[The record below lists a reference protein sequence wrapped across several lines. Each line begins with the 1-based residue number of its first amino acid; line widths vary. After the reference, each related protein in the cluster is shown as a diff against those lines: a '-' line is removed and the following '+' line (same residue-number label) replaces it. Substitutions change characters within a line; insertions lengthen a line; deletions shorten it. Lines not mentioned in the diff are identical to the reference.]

1 MSAGYVQGRE
11 GARYQIEAPE
21 RRSGDKGGSTV
32 ALGAWQDRGVPVR
45 VEDASLDVRLRSKA
59 DASARSR
66 SCAGHVDGLTAV
78 REFGRRRRDVAQGAP

>member
-1 MSAGYVQGRE
+1 M
-11 GARYQIEAPE
+11 
-21 RRSGDKGGSTV
+21 

-45 VEDASLDVRLRSKA
+45 VEDASLDIRLRSKA

-78 REFGRRRRDVAQGAP
+78 REFGRRRR